1 MPHIEM
7 SVLLLLLLFPQQQ
20 EMNAFEASVEGELD
34 LTQPAP
40 AQGPAAVAR
49 QMDRMMSFLTSL
61 TDAADDV
68 LAEIEKIQLPDGQV
82 SHKHYAHSEPHL
94 HSRPPIRQQCS
105 VLQSRKVVPARL
117 QLWQY
122 RGW

>member
-1 MPHIEM
+1 MD
-7 SVLLLLLLFPQQQ
+7 
-20 EMNAFEASVEGELD
+20 AFEASVEEELD

-68 LAEIEKIQLPDGQV
+68 LAEIEKIKLPTEQV
-82 SHKHYAHSEPHL
+82 RWL
-94 HSRPPIRQQCS
+94 
-105 VLQSRKVVPARL
+105 RL
-117 QLWQY
+117 VTA
-122 RGW
+122 